1 MFRLLSTIM
10 VFYFIFYTYVA
21 RGEEDTS
28 FNMPISMLC
37 DNTDKIVSF
46 LDDEGYEPI
55 VRGITDTGAGEILT
69 IVYAAKDGVV
79 MIGVDSDG
87 FACFIGEI
95 SDDVK
100 WMKKIDLSNYKGPK
114 KSA

>member
-1 MFRLLSTIM
+1 VYRLLSLITI
-10 VFYFIFYTYVA
+10 FYFIFYATIA

-28 FNMPISMLC
+28 FEMPINILC
-37 DNTDKIVSF
+37 DNTEKIIKF

-69 IVYAAKDGVV
+69 IIYAAKDGVV

-95 SDDVK
+95 SDNVK
-100 WMKKIDLSNYKGPK
+100 WMKKIDLFNYKGPK
-114 KSA
+114 KPA